1 MKDKSFA
8 DNLKMETELYKKG
21 YQFVAG
27 ADEVGRGCFAGPV
40 VCAAVIMEK
49 DIRIPFI
56 TDSKLIP
63 KNKHEMML
71 EEAKKHIISYKI
83 VVVPAE
89 VIDEINILQASLK
102 GMKEAVEGLRVPAD
116 FVLVDGNQKLDT
128 KIAQETVI
136 KGDFY
141 SHTISVAS
149 LLAKTYRDK
158 LMSEYDG
165 EFNNVYGWA
174 KNAGYPTPKHVEL
187 VREHGLTKFHRRSWK
202 KVMDRL

>member
-1 MKDKSFA
+1 
-8 DNLKMETELYKKG
+8 METELYNKG
-21 YQFVAG
+21 NQFVAG
-27 ADEVGRGCFAGPV
+27 VDEVGRGCFAGPV
-40 VCAAVIMEK
+40 VCAAVIMQK
-49 DIRIPFI
+49 DVRIPYL

-63 KNKHEMML
+63 KNKHEMLL
-71 EEAKKHIISYKI
+71 EEAKKYIISSNI

-89 VIDEINILQASLK
+89 IIDEINILQASLR
-102 GMKEAVEGLRVPAD
+102 GMKEAVEGLHLPAD

-128 KIAQETVI
+128 QISQETVI

-158 LMSEYDG
+158 LMSQYDG
-165 EFNNVYGWA
+165 EFNHVYEWA

-187 VREHGLTKFHRRSWK
+187 VREHGITKYHRRSWK